1 MFPVVDKSYQCDYAS
16 CSKSPMTYVDFFL
29 FFTGCS
35 GNYKKYGCSA
45 LDVANTFYINTIFPS
60 LSTLF
65 HISLQKEK
73 RMMKCTNKVAIY
85 QGKGME
91 NEK

>member
-1 MFPVVDKSYQCDYAS
+1 M
-16 CSKSPMTYVDFFL
+16 L
-29 FFTGCS
+29 
-35 GNYKKYGCSA
+35 